1 MSATELSS
9 CGLHPKSCKYERPL
23 TRPSPARRGLCRRR
37 LAALSAP
44 RQGYRQNDGIFWNIK
59 KLMKNTT
66 INRAFL
72 FSLMLLGLSSAPP
85 LVQADEDSDAIS
97 RCLKAWGKHPFGN
110 NPSYRTLA
118 TSVKVFGIGQDT
130 EDTQATSRP
139 ELVMVNTGVNV
150 MGGSTM
156 ALMNPNGWYCL
167 RSNVNVMGGMTV
179 KAHCK
184 AHLASATEGVT
195 VLGSNSEN
203 KAVTVMG
210 KTTIELVGCK

>member
-1 MSATELSS
+1 MNTL
-9 CGLHPKSCKYERPL
+9 K
-23 TRPSPARRGLCRRR
+23 TRWAVLICLGS
-37 LAALSAP
+37 
-44 RQGYRQNDGIFWNIK
+44 F
-59 KLMKNTT
+59 
-66 INRAFL
+66 F
-72 FSLMLLGLSSAPP
+72 LLGLSSPSH
-85 LVQADEDSDAIS
+85 ADEESASIA

-110 NPSYRTLA
+110 NPDYRTLA

-130 EDTQATSRP
+130 DDTKATSKP
-139 ELVMVNTGVNV
+139 ELILVNAGVNV

-210 KTTIELVGCK
+210 KTTVELEGCK

>member
-1 MSATELSS
+1 MV
-9 CGLHPKSCKYERPL
+9 
-23 TRPSPARRGLCRRR
+23 
-37 LAALSAP
+37 
-44 RQGYRQNDGIFWNIK
+44 
-59 KLMKNTT
+59 KLMKNSA
-66 INRAFL
+66 INR
-72 FSLMLLGLSSAPP
+72 SLLLCLVLLCLSGTAT
-85 LVQADEDSDAIS
+85 LAHADEESDAIS

-110 NPSYRTLA
+110 HPSYRTLA

-130 EDTQATSRP
+130 EDTQGTSRP
-139 ELVMVNTGVNV
+139 ELIMVNAGVNV

-156 ALMNPNGWYCL
+156 ALLNPNGWYCL

-210 KTTIELVGCK
+210 KTTVELVGCQ